1 MRISSLISTDAWSME
16 PSFDINS
23 PAEFRSI
30 SLQIELKSIN
40 EFTREMKLDISWETL
55 RPDFNDSMKRFSKK
69 VKLPGFR
76 PGKIPKDRLMQQFQP
91 NIEAQFMDDNI
102 QKYYFKALQ
111 EKELVPINQAEISD
125 VHFHFGEHF
134 SFTSKFEVEPEIV
147 LPKLKKG
154 SLDVQRTKFIPD
166 QQDLDD
172 AIGQLRKS
180 HARIE
185 TIEDGA
191 QEKDFILCD
200 LQKLDDSGLAI
211 IGKKFEKQ
219 LLKVGDGSFTNDQKE
234 KLVGLKRGDMVR
246 IDLPDE
252 RDETTKSPYELKVIN
267 VEREILPEVNTD
279 FAKTVDP
286 DLNSLDELKEK
297 VQNKIN
303 ENFSSRSQQSFER
316 DMTDAMIAKVSPVA
330 PYSMVDN
337 YLTNLF
343 EDVKKQNNGEDLD
356 EEKVR
361 ETYRPAAE
369 RNLKWYLIRKRLI
382 EHIGLKVERK
392 EIDREIENLVKR
404 TPASEKEIRKF
415 YRKPSNRKRMEDD
428 MVEKKILEYLEQF
441 ANVKQVEV
449 HTKDI
454 RGETHEH

>member
-1 MRISSLISTDAWSME
+1 ME

-111 EKELVPINQAEISD
+111 EKGLVPINQAEISD

-252 RDETTKSPYELKVIN
+252 RDETTKSPYEPVSYTHLTLPTN
-267 VEREILPEVNTD
+267 REV
-279 FAKTVDP
+279 
-286 DLNSLDELKEK
+286 
-297 VQNKIN
+297 
-303 ENFSSRSQQSFER
+303 
-316 DMTDAMIAKVSPVA
+316 
-330 PYSMVDN
+330 
-337 YLTNLF
+337 
-343 EDVKKQNNGEDLD
+343 
-356 EEKVR
+356 
-361 ETYRPAAE
+361 
-369 RNLKWYLIRKRLI
+369 
-382 EHIGLKVERK
+382 
-392 EIDREIENLVKR
+392 
-404 TPASEKEIRKF
+404 
-415 YRKPSNRKRMEDD
+415 
-428 MVEKKILEYLEQF
+428 
-441 ANVKQVEV
+441 
-449 HTKDI
+449 
-454 RGETHEH
+454 